1 MNHHVYLSVHF
12 SSIYFCILFIVF
24 NQRLTHSPKV
34 AHDPG
39 LRSLTRF
46 TILRWH
52 LSQKSPDIILVIG
65 VKKIILKSLS
75 LICTLL
81 LCPTPY
87 NLFTKGFLL
96 TFEGKSCSGMKIII
110 FFYRG
115 LAAGG
120 RKGPGCKVFS

>member
-1 MNHHVYLSVHF
+1 MNRHVYLSVHF

-24 NQRLTHSPKV
+24 NQRLTQSSKV

-39 LRSLTRF
+39 QRSFDQVHNIKMALVP
-46 TILRWH
+46 
-52 LSQKSPDIILVIG
+52 KSPDIILVIG

-81 LCPTPY
+81 LCLTPY

-96 TFEGKSCSGMKIII
+96 TFEGKSCYGMKIII